1 MRRVYNGRRER
12 SGGFLPSYKKSSP
25 IRLAFAMN
33 TQAKIVIIGA
43 GSASF
48 GPAILGDLFTQADD
62 LRGSEIWLVDIN
74 AESLDLMSR
83 YAARLNAAFEQPFVF
98 CSTTDRC
105 EALPGANFVIVSV
118 AVDRLATWK
127 LDWQIPLKHGVR
139 HVLGENGGP
148 GGLSHALRNIP
159 LLLSIARDVE
169 RLAPQA
175 MLLNFTN
182 PMSRLC
188 MALDRHTRLRFI
200 GLCHQIG
207 EGHHIVNRAL
217 GLVPETGDWWA
228 DARAIAQRVH
238 ITAAGLNHF
247 TFILDIRDAHTG
259 ADLYPLLR
267 ERLAKMP
274 MDFELMSRRLMDVF
288 GLFCATG
295 DGHAGEYI
303 GFAAETMA
311 LTGYDFGRYEKRS
324 REQWD
329 RIRRIAD
336 LTDPADWSDLKSSVQ
351 PTGERSVPIISAMLR
366 DLNQYE
372 LAVNIRNDGCIS
384 NLPDDAIVEVPAVVN
399 ARGAHG
405 IHVGPLPKG
414 LAALMRREVEIQE
427 LVVEAG
433 VNGDR
438 NAALQA
444 LLLDPHIHSY
454 AQATHLLDD
463 LLKAHARYLPQF
475 A

>member
-1 MRRVYNGRRER
+1 MRTR
-12 SGGFLPSYKKSSP
+12 
-25 IRLAFAMN
+25 
-33 TQAKIVIIGA
+33 IVVIGA
-43 GSASF
+43 GSVSF
-48 GPAILGDLFTQADD
+48 GPAILSDLFAFAGDLH
-62 LRGSEIWLVDIN
+62 GSEIWLVDTN
-74 AESLDLMSR
+74 AEALDVMAR
-83 YAARLNAAFEQPFVF
+83 YAEKLNATFAQPFKLHAA
-98 CSTTDRC
+98 TDRR
-105 EALPGANFVIVSV
+105 EALPGARFVIVSV

-139 HVLGENGGP
+139 HILGENGGP

-159 LLLSIARDVE
+159 LLLDIARDIEQLV
-169 RLAPQA
+169 PQA

-188 MALDRHTRLRFI
+188 MALDRYTRVRFV

-207 EGHHIVNRAL
+207 EGYRIVNRAL
-217 GLVPETGDWWA
+217 GLVPETGDRWA
-228 DARAIAQRVH
+228 DTHAIQQRIH

-247 TFILDIRDAHTG
+247 TFILDLRDAQTG
-259 ADLYPLLR
+259 EDLYPLLR

-274 MDFELMSRRLMDVF
+274 ADFELMSRRLMDVF

-295 DGHAGEYI
+295 DIHAGEYI

-311 LTGYDFGRYEKRS
+311 LTGYDFHRYERHG
-324 REQWD
+324 REQWT
-329 RIRRIAD
+329 RIQRIAGS
-336 LTDPADWSDLKSSVQ
+336 TEGWSELRGAVRPS
-351 PTGERSVPIISAMLR
+351 GERAVPIIHAMLH
-366 DLNQYE
+366 DANQYE
-372 LAVNIRNDGCIS
+372 LSANIRNEGCIS
-384 NLPDDAIVEVPAVVN
+384 NLPDDAIVEVPAIVN
-399 ARGAHG
+399 AHG
-405 IHVGPLPKG
+405 VHGVHVGQLPKG
-414 LAALMRREVEIQE
+414 LAAIMRREIEIQE

-433 VNGDR
+433 VKGDR

-463 LLKAHARYLPQF
+463 LLKAHAKYLPQF

>member
-1 MRRVYNGRRER
+1 MR
-12 SGGFLPSYKKSSP
+12 K
-25 IRLAFAMN
+25 
-33 TQAKIVIIGA
+33 KIVIIGV
-43 GSASF
+43 GSVSF
-48 GPAILGDLFTQADD
+48 GPAILGDLFTFADE
-62 LRGSEIWLVDIN
+62 LRGCEVWLVDVN
-74 AESLDLMSR
+74 AESLDTMAR
-83 YAARLNAAFEQPFVF
+83 YAARLNEAFGEPFRL
-98 CSTTDRC
+98 CATSDRR
-105 EALPGANFVIVSV
+105 EALPGADFVIVSV
-118 AVDRLATWK
+118 AVDRMATWK

-159 LLLSIARDVE
+159 LLLDIARDIE
-169 RLAPQA
+169 RLAPGA

-188 MALDRHTRLRFI
+188 MAVHRHTRVPFV

-207 EGHHIVNRAL
+207 EGYTLVNKAL
-217 GLVPETGDWWA
+217 GIVPREGAHASMAWHDLVAEVE
-228 DARAIAQRVH
+228 RKIH

-247 TFILDIRDAHTG
+247 TFILDIRDAATG
-259 ADLYPLLR
+259 EDLYPRLR
-267 ERLAKMP
+267 ERLAHMP
-274 MDFELMSRRLMDVF
+274 MDFELLSRRLMDAF

-295 DGHAGEYI
+295 DGHAGEYV

-311 LTGYDFGRYEKRS
+311 LTGYDFAAYERRG
-324 REQWD
+324 REQWE
-329 RIRRIAD
+329 RVRALAAGSPAEVKAAVRR
-336 LTDPADWSDLKSSVQ
+336 
-351 PTGERSVPIISAMLR
+351 TGERAIPIIDAVRR
-366 DLNQYE
+366 DLNQHE
-372 LAVNIRNDGCIS
+372 LSANVPNDGCIS

-405 IHVGPLPKG
+405 VHVGPLPHG

-433 VNGDR
+433 VKGDR